1 MASIHRSAL
10 VAFSAESMFD
20 LVNDVEAYPAF
31 LPGCAQTKVLEQD
44 ENSMK
49 AALLIS
55 KAGVKQWFT
64 THNELA
70 RGQFINMSLVE
81 GPFSHLQGGWMFTAL
96 SDDACKIELKLDFSF
111 SSKLAEM
118 AFGKVFNAIA
128 TNMVNAFT
136 ARAKEVYQ

>member
-20 LVNDVEAYPAF
+20 LVNDVESYPLF
-31 LPGCAQTKVLEQD
+31 LPGCAQTKVLEQSED
-44 ENSMK
+44 TMK
-49 AALLIS
+49 AAILIS

-64 THNELA
+64 TSNELD
-70 RGQFINMSLVE
+70 RGRSIQMNLIE
-81 GPFSHLQGGWMFTAL
+81 GPFSHLSGGWLFTKL
-96 SDDACKIELKLDFSF
+96 SDDACKIELKLDFTF

-118 AFGKVFNAIA
+118 AFGRVFNSIA

-136 ARAKEVYQ
+136 ARAKEVYL